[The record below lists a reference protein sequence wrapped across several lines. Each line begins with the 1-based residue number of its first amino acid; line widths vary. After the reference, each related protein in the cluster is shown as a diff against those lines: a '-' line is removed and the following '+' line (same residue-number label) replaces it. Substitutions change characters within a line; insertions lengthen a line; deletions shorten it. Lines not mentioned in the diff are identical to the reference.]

1 MEVFVV
7 LFAAA
12 VWDLL
17 LGEPSSKLHPVV
29 WMGKY
34 IGAFWN
40 RRPSGAED
48 RKMLIFGGVLVVS
61 GALLF
66 SLPLR
71 FLKLLPGLT
80 ALLLTIPLLKSV
92 FSISALINAGES
104 ILRAL
109 ELGDVPE
116 ARRLL
121 SWSLVSR
128 NTENLSQEEVVGAAI
143 ESLAENLTDS
153 LASPLFFYAIF
164 GLPGAFFYRFCNTC
178 DSMIG
183 YRGGD
188 TEWGGK
194 IAAKLDD
201 VLNWIPARVTSIL
214 LLGAGVLAKEDV
226 VKGAEA
232 LRDERGNTASPNAGW
247 TMSVMA
253 GMLGVTLEKRGQY
266 ALAGGTEPL
275 CTQALRRCVKVVRI
289 AAALIVAFAA
299 ALGGLHALFG

>member
-1 MEVFVV
+1 M
-7 LFAAA
+7 
-12 VWDLL
+12 
-17 LGEPSSKLHPVV
+17 
-29 WMGKY
+29 
-34 IGAFWN
+34 
-40 RRPSGAED
+40 
-48 RKMLIFGGVLVVS
+48 
-61 GALLF
+61 
-66 SLPLR
+66 
-71 FLKLLPGLT
+71 
-80 ALLLTIPLLKSV
+80 
-92 FSISALINAGES
+92 
-104 ILRAL
+104 
-109 ELGDVPE
+109 PE

-128 NTENLSQEEVVGAAI
+128 NTEDLSQEEVVGAAI

-226 VKGAEA
+226 IKGAEA

-253 GMLGVTLEKRGQY
+253 GMLRVTLEKRGQY

-289 AAALIVAFAA
+289 AAALILAFVA
-299 ALGGLHALFG
+299 ALGGLHALFGC

>member
-1 MEVFVV
+1 MEVFIV

-17 LGEPSSKLHPVV
+17 LGEPPSKLHPVV

-34 IGAFWN
+34 VGAFWN

-66 SLPLR
+66 CLPLR
-71 FLKLLPGLT
+71 FLKYLPGLT
-80 ALLLTIPLLKSV
+80 ALLLAIPLLKSV

-128 NTENLSQEEVVGAAI
+128 DTEDLSQEEVVGATI

-153 LASPLFFYAIF
+153 LASPLFFYAVF

-188 TEWGGK
+188 AEWGGK

-226 VKGAEA
+226 VRGAEA

-253 GMLGVTLEKRGQY
+253 GMLRVTLEKRGQY

-275 CTQALRRCVKVVRI
+275 CTQTLRRCVKVVRI
-289 AAALIVAFAA
+289 AAALIIAFAA

>member
-1 MEVFVV
+1 
-7 LFAAA
+7 
-12 VWDLL
+12 
-17 LGEPSSKLHPVV
+17 
-29 WMGKY
+29 
-34 IGAFWN
+34 
-40 RRPSGAED
+40 
-48 RKMLIFGGVLVVS
+48 MLS

-71 FLKLLPGLT
+71 LVGFFP
-80 ALLLTIPLLKSV
+80 ALVATVITVPLLKSV
-92 FSISALINAGES
+92 FSISALLKAGEDV
-104 ILRAL
+104 LGAL
-109 ELGDVPE
+109 ERADLPE

-128 NTENLSQEEVVGAAI
+128 NTDDLSEEEVVGATA

-153 LASPLFFYAIF
+153 LASPLFFYARF
-164 GLPGAFFYRFCNTC
+164 GLPGAVFYRFCNTC

-247 TMSVMA
+247 PMSVMA

-275 CTQALRRCVKVVRI
+275 CTQALRRC
-289 AAALIVAFAA
+289 
-299 ALGGLHALFG
+299 G